1 MRIADASWAIS
12 YVTDDDNVK
21 IQAVVDAGCVP
32 HLVKLLDSNE
42 SAVIIPALR
51 SVGNIV
57 TGSDSQVINFYFQ
70 TVFFLNDVCL
80 YQLLDFFFLKL

>member
-1 MRIADASWAIS
+1 MRVFSINVFLFIYLFYFSLGAADASWAIS
-12 YVTDDDNVK
+12 YVTDDDNMK

-57 TGSDSQVINFYFQ
+57 TGSDSQV
-70 TVFFLNDVCL
+70 ND
-80 YQLLDFFFLKL
+80 F

>member
-1 MRIADASWAIS
+1 MSVVILPFYFVINFLVFVCHFLKKKIADASWAIS
-12 YVTDDDNVK
+12 YVTDAENDK
-21 IQAVVDAGCVP
+21 IQAVVDSGCVP

-57 TGSDSQVINFYFQ
+57 TGTDTQVFM
-70 TVFFLNDVCL
+70 
-80 YQLLDFFFLKL
+80 